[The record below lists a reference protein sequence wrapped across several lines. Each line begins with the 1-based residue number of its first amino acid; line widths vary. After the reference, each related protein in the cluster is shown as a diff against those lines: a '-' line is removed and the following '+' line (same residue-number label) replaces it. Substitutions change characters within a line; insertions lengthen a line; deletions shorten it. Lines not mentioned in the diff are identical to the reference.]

1 MDVSVGSVMTLIV
14 DEVTDVGVIGHLGN
28 QVRGFVTEDH
38 MKGRN
43 QCETCGDNICK
54 EKSVVL

>member
-1 MDVSVGSVMTLIV
+1 MTLIV

-43 QCETCGDNICK
+43 QCETCDDNICN
-54 EKSVVL
+54 EKSVVLW